1 VKKWEMILLSIY
13 KLSER
18 EMSPQKYEDIIVHTY
33 KLFPKEFQLPG
44 YAQYPDT
51 ESISKKIYD
60 ILRPKGFVS
69 VAKRQFMITKTGL
82 EYAKAL
88 EEQGPLSVRSKN
100 QLPASYVSEL
110 ERIVELPGY
119 ILFSGNEAEKLIDQD
134 YYDFYK
140 ISVRSNLRDVSGM
153 QKMISD
159 VIEAAKENGSIVVG
173 QIVEYK
179 KVLDNTFKEIFND
192 ENSS

>member
-1 VKKWEMILLSIY
+1 MKKWEMILLSIY

>member
-1 VKKWEMILLSIY
+1 MILLSIY